1 MKLCGS
7 KLSLALVGTGVLAMT
22 ISGLAQQPAPQAPP
36 AQGGRGGGRGGVSP
50 ALFNATDTNK
60 DGSVT
65 RAEFK
70 STLDTWFTQWD
81 ASGSGSVTQEQVTA
95 GLTTALQP
103 AGGGGFGG
111 GGRAGQNQTP
121 NPNDVAAM
129 MAALP
134 DKAPAT
140 PRQPRKVLVLAKSA
154 GFVHSSIPLAAR
166 TVEELGKKT
175 GAWSTT
181 ITYDPAD
188 INAQNLKQYDAIFLD
203 STTGAFLDDPND
215 QAATDARRKALI
227 EFVRGGKGLAG
238 IHAATDSY
246 HRRETPASQQTDNA
260 APARGA
266 RGAGGF
272 GGFGRGGAAAT
283 LAPVL
288 FKEGDANSDQKLSR
302 AELATLADAWF
313 DKIDPQKTG
322 SVSQADFTT
331 RFAALLP
338 APPAPATPATPQPA
352 RAAQTGPD
360 GQVGTWPEFNKMIGG
375 AFKFHWLDP
384 QEITYKIDDPKSPLT
399 AMFKGAPLV
408 VHDETYTFG
417 MNTFSR
423 ENVHVLTSIDYSKMS
438 DADKAKE
445 DWPRTDHD
453 YALSW
458 IKRDGN
464 GRVFYM
470 AHGHHER
477 NYAVRPLLEH
487 LLAGMQYALG
497 DLKADDSPS
506 VKPGSGTKATK

>member
-1 MKLCGS
+1 MRLTGS
-7 KLSLALVGTGVLAMT
+7 RVGLAIAFSGAAVLATT
-22 ISGLAQQPAPQAPP
+22 IGGAAQQAAPSAPQ
-36 AQGGRGGGRGGVSP
+36 AQGGRGGGRGGVAP
-50 ALFNATDTNK
+50 ALFVLVDTNK

-65 RAEFK
+65 RDEFK
-70 STLDTWFTQWD
+70 SSFDNWFTQWD
-81 ASGSGSVTQEQVTA
+81 GGRTGSVTQEQVLA
-95 GLTTALQP
+95 GLNAASQQAAP
-103 AGGGGFGG
+103 AGGGRGP
-111 GGRAGQNQTP
+111 AAQNQTP
-121 NPNDVAAM
+121 NPADVQAM

-140 PRQPRKVLVLAKSA
+140 PRQPRKVLVLGKAA

-166 TVEELGKKT
+166 TVDELGKKT

-188 INAQNLKQYDAIFLD
+188 ITAQNLKQYDAVVLD

-215 QAATDARRKALI
+215 QAATDTRRKALL

-238 IHAATDSY
+238 IHAASDSY
-246 HRRETPASQQTDNA
+246 HRRDTPAAQQGAN
-260 APARGA
+260 PAGRG
-266 RGAGGF
+266 G
-272 GGFGRGGAAAT
+272 GRGGAGVT
-283 LAPVL
+283 LAPVML
-288 FKEGDANSDQKLSR
+288 SQGDANADQKLTR
-302 AELATLADAWF
+302 AELAALADAWF
-313 DKIDPQKTG
+313 DKVDPLKAGT
-322 SVSQADFTT
+322 VTQADFTT
-331 RFAALLP
+331 RFATVLP
-338 APPAPATPATPQPA
+338 APAPPVAAAPRP
-352 RAAQTGPD
+352 AQTGPD
-360 GQVGTWPEFNKMIGG
+360 GQVGTWPEFNRMIGG
-375 AFKFHWLDP
+375 FFKFHWVDP

-417 MNTFSR
+417 TETYSR
-423 ENVHVLTSIDYSKMS
+423 ENLHILTSVDYAKMS

-445 DWPRTDHD
+445 DWPRPDHD

-477 NYAVRPLLEH
+477 NYAVKPLLEH

-506 VKPGSGTKATK
+506 VKKGTGTKTASKK